1 MLANQRIAI
10 RSFSSALRLANVA
23 ASAFARHNSS
33 AINSGS
39 FKTFAEYRTFIIKK
53 DPEHLKTRHE
63 IMYSDGKPESCP
75 ESEAE
80 NNSFSSEVK
89 KVAYN
94 A

>member
-10 RSFSSALRLANVA
+10 RSFSTALRVANVA
-23 ASAFARHNSS
+23 AREAAAAASK
-33 AINSGS
+33 SGS
-39 FKTFAEYRTFIIKK
+39 FKTFAEYRQFIVKK
-53 DPEHLKTRHE
+53 DPEHLKTRYE
-63 IMYSDGKPESCP
+63 IMYSNGKREQCP

-80 NNSFSSEVK
+80 NNTFSSEAK